1 MDVRLNFVMDII
13 EQVKKKLKERPIDRV
28 EITSLL
34 LQFESEEM
42 IAAAVDIRRRSL
54 IANDPSGAINALGVH
69 LLNSLSM
76 KKVKGFEE
84 IRPALRDMYLPPS
97 NTKRKA
103 VKRKPE
109 KLQPNKPTQRSPK
122 PRRRKITSRSKSRQY
137 RRPDDKNALQIF
149 TILKML
155 EGFECLIP
163 RKDKLFLNSFKKKFY
178 SEPDYTHEEY
188 RLVNCILDSVQRQIK
203 EWLQTSRKGHVKYS
217 GN

>member
-1 MDVRLNFVMDII
+1 MHSILSCGGRGAFVLLKSCMNII

-54 IANDPSGAINALGVH
+54 IANNPSGAINALGVY

-84 IRPALRDMYLPPS
+84 IRPLLRNMYSPLS
-97 NTKRKA
+97 NTKRKP
-103 VKRKPE
+103 VKKKP
-109 KLQPNKPTQRSPK
+109 KKFRPNKRTKRI
-122 PRRRKITSRSKSRQY
+122 RKLKCSKVSQHSKSRQY
-137 RRPDDKNALQIF
+137 KRPDHKNALQIF

-155 EGFECLIP
+155 EGFEYLITQ
-163 RKDKLFLNSFKKKFY
+163 KDKLFLNSFRKKFY
-178 SEPDYTHEEY
+178 SAPNYTQQEY
-188 RLVNCILDSVQRQIK
+188 NQINDILDSVRRQK
-203 EWLQTSRKGHVKYS
+203 RNG
-217 GN
+217 